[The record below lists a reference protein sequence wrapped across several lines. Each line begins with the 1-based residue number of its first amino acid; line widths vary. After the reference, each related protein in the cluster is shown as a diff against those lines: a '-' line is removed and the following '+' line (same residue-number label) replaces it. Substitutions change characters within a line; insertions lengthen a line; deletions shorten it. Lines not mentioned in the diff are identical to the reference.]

1 MNSSF
6 PSTASKSGPVTCTFL
21 PSTKD
26 RVLFC
31 DGYVLS
37 VRRDLNGV
45 LLLDTALQTPITK
58 TEDEVKLELPLP
70 EVRYM

>member
-1 MNSSF
+1 MF
-6 PSTASKSGPVTCTFL
+6 IFAVIASKSGHVTCSFL

-31 DGYVLS
+31 DESVVS

-45 LLLDTALQTPITK
+45 LLLDTALQTPLNK
-58 TEDEVKLELPLP
+58 TEEDVKLELPLP
-70 EVRYM
+70 EVNC